1 VAFDT
6 QLLQYCDHRVI
17 EEDHVVDSSD
27 RKTVYLDQPIAN
39 NQNVLVRVNGTPWDR
54 NNKIET
60 LFEDDVTSQ
69 VTGSNNIFV
78 ASNIPLYD
86 GSNKKRLATRPVDVV
101 VQVTVSDEDAS
112 AQFTG
117 ALTDTLLVT
126 QHRPLMSLHNIYAIE
141 LTHEDI
147 EVKVNTVVVDVVSIE
162 PMFGKIILENAP
174 PIGAT
179 VTVSYTYRAKV
190 LSINA
195 NDGRV
200 TVKEK
205 PSVGQNVFMSYFYL
219 KNDGWQI
226 NTSALT
232 QSSVIIFDQLK
243 QTNHAISVDEDV
255 SSQFDGLKNYCR
267 AQHYPFLPPRAS
279 LKTQPIQTLIT
290 QVIVKV
296 NSELVTPTNLDAEN
310 GYIYLDFNPE
320 PTDTVLI
327 TYNYRSTAATDT
339 ISVDYQVVIGRCR
352 KCRRVGQLNDYGYD
366 KLGLLTTVVREQ
378 KMLQDL
384 LKIVAAIKGS
394 NTAHPWYGTSL
405 VSYIGTARPS
415 TYYVTKFKGEI
426 IGAGENMKDLQR
438 QQTQYQQ
445 VDDEEFFSFLDN
457 IDVQQSD
464 VDPDFYE
471 INATVI
477 SQAATSIPLTTSLK
491 FNGPLFVTNPMI

>member
-27 RKTVYLDQPIAN
+27 RKTVYLDQPVAN
-39 NQNVLVRVNGTPWDR
+39 FQSVSVRVNGTLWDR

-60 LFEDDVTSQ
+60 LYEDDVTSQ
-69 VTGSNNIFV
+69 VTGTNSIFV
-78 ASNIPLYD
+78 AKNIPLYD
-86 GSNKKRLATRPVDVV
+86 GSNKKRLATQLTDVV

-117 ALTDTLLVT
+117 AITDVLLVT
-126 QHRPLMSLHNIYAIE
+126 QHRPLMSLYNIYAIE
-141 LTHEDI
+141 LTHEDV
-147 EVKVNTVVVDVVSIE
+147 EVKVNSVVVDIVSIE
-162 PMFGKIILENAP
+162 PVFGKIILENAP
-174 PIGAT
+174 PLAAT

-195 NDGRV
+195 DDGRV
-200 TVKEK
+200 TIKEK
-205 PSVGQNVFMSYFYL
+205 PNVGQNVYMSYFYL
-219 KNDGWQI
+219 KNDGWQVS
-226 NTSALT
+226 TSTIT
-232 QSSVIIFDQLK
+232 QSSTVVFDQPK
-243 QTNHAISVDEDV
+243 QTNQAVSIDEDV
-255 SSQFDGLKNYCR
+255 SSQFDGLKDYCR
-267 AQHYPFLPPRAS
+267 AKYYPFLPPRAN

-290 QVIVKV
+290 QVFVKV
-296 NSELVTPTNLDAEN
+296 NGQQVTPTNLDAEN
-310 GYIYLDFNPE
+310 GYIYLGFNPE

-327 TYNYRSTAATDT
+327 TYNYRSNFATDT

-352 KCRRVGQLNDYGYD
+352 KCKRVGQLNDFGYD

-405 VSYIGTARPS
+405 VSFIGTARPS
-415 TYYVTKFKGEI
+415 SYYTMKFKGEI
-426 IGAGENMKDLQR
+426 ISAGENMKDLQR

-477 SQAATSIPLTTSLK
+477 SQAATSISLTTSLK

>member
-1 VAFDT
+1 MAFDT
-6 QLLQYCDHRVI
+6 KLLQYCDHRVI
-17 EEDHVVDSSD
+17 QEDHVVDGSD

-39 NQNVLVRVNGTPWDR
+39 QQSVLVRVNGTPCSR
-54 NNKIET
+54 TNKIET
-60 LFEDDVTSQ
+60 LYDDDVTLQ
-69 VTGSNNIFV
+69 VTGTNNIFV
-78 ASNIPLYD
+78 ARNIPIYD
-86 GSNKKRLATRPVDVV
+86 GSSKKRLATKPTDVV
-101 VQVTVSDEDAS
+101 VQVTVTDEDAS

-117 ALTDTLLVT
+117 TETLLVT
-126 QHRPLMSLHNIYAIE
+126 QHRPLMSLYNIYAVQ
-141 LTHEDI
+141 LTSDDV
-147 EVKVNTVVVDVVSIE
+147 EVKVNTVVVDIASIE
-162 PMFGKIILENAP
+162 PVYGKIILENAP
-174 PIGAT
+174 PIGAV

-205 PSVGQNVFMSYFYL
+205 PSVGQSVYMSYFYL

-226 NTSALT
+226 STSSVT
-232 QSSVIIFDQLK
+232 QSSVIIFDQPK
-243 QTNHAISVDEDV
+243 QTNQAISVDEDV

-267 AQHYPFLPPRAS
+267 ARYYPFIPPRAN

-296 NSELVTPTNLDAEN
+296 NGQLTTPINLDAEN

-327 TYNYRSTAATDT
+327 TYNYRSSVVATDT
-339 ISVDYQVVIGRCR
+339 ISVDYQVVIGRCK
-352 KCRRVGQLNDYGYD
+352 KCKRVGQLNDNGYD
-366 KLGLLTTVVREQ
+366 KLGLVTTVVREQ

-384 LKIVAAIKGS
+384 LKIVTAVKGS
-394 NTAHPWYGTSL
+394 NTAHSWYGTSL
-405 VSYIGTARPS
+405 ISFIGTAKPS
-415 TYYVTKFKGEI
+415 AYYVTKFKGEI
-426 IGAGENMKDLQR
+426 ISAGENMKDLQR

-477 SQAATSIPLTTSLK
+477 SQAATSIQLTTSLK
-491 FNGPLFVTNPMI
+491 FNSPMFVTNPQI